1 MTSRTLCLTHL
12 FTFAL
17 LLGACPSDDP
27 GETGSADSSGG
38 SADSGSTGECMPEMV
53 SVDPPDESACGALPT
68 DFVPGAD
75 DDYPA
80 CVTDNGEWTP
90 VLEDPPGSAARV
102 DAYEMMRS
110 LLLGHTPTADDFLA
124 ARMQYALDEGL
135 ESRILRREDLHFP
148 RIADADQDAGV
159 DFDKQCTVG
168 DNVSKYPDRC
178 VGPAK
183 ISPLINESFAAGMT
197 GEGDPNVHA
206 ARIDA
211 AVLWFLFV
219 STYKE
224 SSSCVQLPED
234 CDAHR
239 GYYDGATPRA
249 MPRGLAAQI
258 DAVSPM
264 AHDAVED
271 GIMAIGCW
279 RDLYP
284 DALTWAD
291 FGAEGQQVFSSAH
304 EQLDNGLWYA
314 FARLVRDRLEKHPMA
329 CGSEADASWA
339 WLQVA
344 GPVLDPEATRRD
356 AAAGATLGA
365 TWTNAAPAV
374 ADLEAAIA
382 AIDAA
387 FPCPQCDGCEVAITY
402 GYD

>member
-1 MTSRTLCLTHL
+1 MTSRSLYLTQL
-12 FTFAL
+12 ATFAL
-17 LLGACPSDDP
+17 MMTACPSDDP
-27 GETGSADSSGG
+27 GDTGDSVDSSGGG

-53 SVDPPDESACGALPT
+53 NVDPPDEAACGPLAT
-68 DFVPGAD
+68 DYTPGAD

-102 DAYEMMRS
+102 DAYEMMQS

-135 ESRILRREDLHFP
+135 ESRILRREDLHYP
-148 RIADADQDAGV
+148 AIDVADQDPGV

-168 DNVSKYPDRC
+168 DNVTKYPDRC
-178 VGPAK
+178 AGPSK
-183 ISPLINESFAAGMT
+183 ISPIINEAFAAGMT
-197 GEGDPNVHA
+197 GEGDANVHA

-211 AVLWFLFV
+211 AVLWFLFI

-224 SSSCVQLPED
+224 SASCVQLPED

-239 GYYDGATPRA
+239 GYYDGAHERA
-249 MPRGLAAQI
+249 MPKGLGEEI
-258 DAVSPM
+258 RNISPM

-271 GIMAIGCW
+271 GILAIGCW

-291 FGAEGQQVFSSAH
+291 FGADGQQIFASAH

-314 FARLVRDRLEKHPMA
+314 FARLV
-329 CGSEADASWA
+329 
-339 WLQVA
+339 
-344 GPVLDPEATRRD
+344 T
-356 AAAGATLGA
+356 
-365 TWTNAAPAV
+365 
-374 ADLEAAIA
+374 
-382 AIDAA
+382 
-387 FPCPQCDGCEVAITY
+387 
-402 GYD
+402 